1 MTMSVGG
8 ANNQGIGGNG
18 ANVNG
23 NGNTVIYNSG
33 AGQMVAASNV
43 LMGGPWAVVLM
54 ALFLC

>member
-1 MTMSVGG
+1 MSVGG